1 MALRHA
7 VLAALLDGE
16 LSGYQL
22 AKAFDVGVANFWH
35 ALPQQL
41 YAELAKLEREGLVAG
56 RRVVQ
61 ETRPAKRLFHVT
73 DAGLTEL
80 ERFAAA
86 VSKPS
91 FIRDDLLVKV
101 QAANHVDAGPL
112 IRQVEER
119 AAAAE
124 AKIDLFRR
132 ILRKMRGDLGE
143 EEFLRA
149 GRRVGP
155 YLTCLRG
162 LAFEEGNRDWCL
174 RTAAILRER
183 STAAPD
189 QGTPAAP
196 DLGTPAAP
204 GGAAAAMPG
213 TGTASRPREGT
224 APAPGNPEVTHA
236 ER

>member
-56 RRVVQ
+56 RQVVQ
-61 ETRPAKRLFHVT
+61 ETRPTKRLFHVT
-73 DAGLTEL
+73 DAGLAEL
-80 ERFAAA
+80 ERFASAS
-86 VSKPS
+86 SKPS
-91 FIRDDLLVKV
+91 FVRDDLLVKV
-101 QAANHVDAGPL
+101 QAADHVDAASL
-112 IRQVEER
+112 ITQVEER
-119 AAAAE
+119 AAVAE

-132 ILRKMRGDLGE
+132 ILRKMRGGLDE
-143 EEFLRA
+143 EEFLRT

-183 STAAPD
+183 SAAPPGETAA
-189 QGTPAAP
+189 TP
-196 DLGTPAAP
+196 
-204 GGAAAAMPG
+204 
-213 TGTASRPREGT
+213 RKGT
-224 APAPGNPEVTHA
+224 APAPASPEA
-236 ER
+236 ARA

>member
-101 QAANHVDAGPL
+101 QAADHVDAKRTIVDALQNSGWQVRTEQCGPDW
-112 IRQVEER
+112 R
-119 AAAAE
+119 ADVLAT
-124 AKIDLFRR
+124 
-132 ILRKMRGDLGE
+132 
-143 EEFLRA
+143 
-149 GRRVGP
+149 VV
-155 YLTCLRG
+155 RG
-162 LAFEEGNRDWCL
+162 L
-174 RTAAILRER
+174 
-183 STAAPD
+183 P
-189 QGTPAAP
+189 
-196 DLGTPAAP
+196 
-204 GGAAAAMPG
+204 
-213 TGTASRPREGT
+213 
-224 APAPGNPEVTHA
+224 
-236 ER
+236 